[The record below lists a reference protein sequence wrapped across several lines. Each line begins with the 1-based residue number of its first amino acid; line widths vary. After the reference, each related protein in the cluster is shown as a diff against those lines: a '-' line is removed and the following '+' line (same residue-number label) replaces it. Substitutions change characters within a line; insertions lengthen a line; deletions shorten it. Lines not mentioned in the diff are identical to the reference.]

1 MSIALALTA
10 MLLLG
15 STHFINGLLA
25 RFYPPLNIGF
35 YTHLGGALVSLAGA
49 LLFSTWEPAAWQ
61 WGALA
66 GLGSA
71 LGALLL
77 YKGLSQ
83 APFAL
88 VVPVSAVSMVTIA
101 LALSLVFLGER
112 PNAWVWLGVMIA
124 LPAIWLTA
132 GGNRINNKQM
142 NSMTQTG
149 LLFGLGAGL
158 GFALQLHF
166 LGQVPNHA
174 ALYGIALCMLSGA
187 VCLLPF
193 YQRAKPAQKRFPLFA
208 TVAGGISALGLTLYT
223 LSRQGQLAIISIVIV
238 SMYPLTPVVFG
249 SLVRR
254 ERISGTSAVGIAL
267 SLLATVLVVAGSGQ
281 SVYNKLTN
289 STAYYFKI

>member
-1 MSIALALTA
+1 MSIVLALSA

-49 LLFSTWEPAAWQ
+49 FLFSTWEPAAWK

-77 YKGLSQ
+77 YKGLSK

-101 LALSLVFLGER
+101 LGLSLVFLGER
-112 PNAWVWLGVMIA
+112 PNTWVWLGVMIA

-132 GGNRINNKQM
+132 GGGRINKGQV

-166 LGQVPNHA
+166 LGQVPDHA

-208 TVAGGISALGLTLYT
+208 TVAGGISALGLTLYA

-238 SMYPLTPVVFG
+238 SMYPMIPVVFG
-249 SLVRR
+249 SLVRK
-254 ERISGTSAVGIAL
+254 EAVSDTSMMGIAL
-267 SLLATVLVVAGSGQ
+267 SIVETMLITV
-281 SVYNKLTN
+281 
-289 STAYYFKI
+289 STY

>member
-1 MSIALALTA
+1 MSIALALSA

-66 GLGSA
+66 GMGSA
-71 LGALLL
+71 LGALML

-88 VVPVSAVSMVTIA
+88 VVPVSAVSMVVIA
-101 LALSLVFLGER
+101 LGLSLAFLGER
-112 PNAWVWLGVMIA
+112 PNARVSLGVMIA

-132 GGNRINNKQM
+132 GGGKPNKARM
-142 NSMTQTG
+142 NSSTQAG
-149 LLFGLGAGL
+149 LLLGLGTGL
-158 GFALQLHF
+158 GFALQLHL
-166 LGQVPNHA
+166 LGQVPDHA
-174 ALYGIALCMLSGA
+174 AFYGIALCMFSGA
-187 VCLLPF
+187 VCCLPF
-193 YQRAKPAQKRFPLFA
+193 YQHAHLARKRFPLLA
-208 TVAGGISALGLTLYT
+208 TAAGGISALGLTLYAI
-223 LSRQGQLAIISIVIV
+223 SREGQLAIISIVIV
-238 SMYPLTPVVFG
+238 SMYPMIPVVFG

-254 ERISGTSAVGIAL
+254 ERVSGASAVGIAL
-267 SLLATVLVVAGSGQ
+267 SLLATVLIVAGNG
-281 SVYNKLTN
+281 
-289 STAYYFKI
+289 

>member
-1 MSIALALTA
+1 MSIVLALSA

-25 RFYPPLNIGF
+25 RFYPPHNIGF

-49 LLFSTWEPAAWQ
+49 LLFSTWEPDAWS

-83 APFAL
+83 APFAI

-101 LALSLVFLGER
+101 LGLSLVLLGEQ

-132 GGNRINNKQM
+132 GGGRIHKERINSITRK
-142 NSMTQTG
+142 G

-166 LGQVPNHA
+166 LGQVSNYA
-174 ALYGIALCMLSGA
+174 TLYGITLCMLSGA

-193 YQRAKPAQKRFPLFA
+193 YQRAKPAQIRFSLFS
-208 TVAGGISALGLTLYT
+208 TMAGCISALGLTLYA

-238 SMYPLTPVVFG
+238 SMYPLIPVVFG
-249 SLVRR
+249 SLVRK
-254 ERISGTSAVGIAL
+254 EAVSGTSMVGIAL
-267 SLLATVLVVAGSGQ
+267 SIVATMLIVAGS
-281 SVYNKLTN
+281 
-289 STAYYFKI
+289 A

>member
-1 MSIALALTA
+1 MSIALALSA

-25 RFYPPLNIGF
+25 HFYPPLNIAF

-49 LLFSTWEPAAWQ
+49 LLFSTWEPDAWK

-83 APFAL
+83 APFAI
-88 VVPVSAVSMVTIA
+88 VVPISAVSMVTIA
-101 LALSLVFLGER
+101 LALSLVLLGER

-132 GGNRINNKQM
+132 GGGRINQGQV
-142 NSMTQTG
+142 NSIIRTG

-166 LGQVPNHA
+166 LGQVPDHA
-174 ALYGIALCMLSGA
+174 ASYGIALCMLSGA

-193 YQRAKPAQKRFPLFA
+193 YQRAKPTQKRFPLFA
-208 TVAGGISALGLTLYT
+208 TVAGGISALGLTLYA
-223 LSRQGQLAIISIVIV
+223 LSQQGQLAIISIVIV
-238 SMYPLTPVVFG
+238 SMYPLIPVVFG

-254 ERISGTSAVGIAL
+254 ERVSSASMVGIAL
-267 SLLATVLVVAGSGQ
+267 SILAMVLITVS
-281 SVYNKLTN
+281 SY
-289 STAYYFKI
+289 

>member
-35 YTHLGGALVSLAGA
+35 YTHLGGALVGLAGA
-49 LLFSTWEPAAWQ
+49 LLFSTWEPAAWK

-88 VVPVSAVSMVTIA
+88 VVPVSAVSMVIIA
-101 LALSLVFLGER
+101 LGLSLVFLGER
-112 PNAWVWLGVMIA
+112 PSVWVWLGVMIA

-132 GGNRINNKQM
+132 GGSRINTERM

-149 LLFGLGAGL
+149 LLFGWGAGL

-166 LGQVPNHA
+166 LGQVPDHA
-174 ALYGIALCMLSGA
+174 ALYGIGLCMLSGA
-187 VCLLPF
+187 LCLLPF
-193 YQRAKPAQKRFPLFA
+193 YQRAKPAQNRFPLFA

-223 LSRQGQLAIISIVIV
+223 LSRQGQLAIVSIVIV
-238 SMYPLTPVVFG
+238 SMYPLIPVVFG
-249 SLVRR
+249 SLVRK
-254 ERISGTSAVGIAL
+254 EAVSGTTITGVAL
-267 SLLATVLVVAGSGQ
+267 SVVAMVLIVAGS
-281 SVYNKLTN
+281 
-289 STAYYFKI
+289 A

>member
-49 LLFSTWEPAAWQ
+49 LLFSTWEPVAWK
-61 WGALA
+61 WGAIA

-132 GGNRINNKQM
+132 GGGKPNKARV
-142 NSMTQTG
+142 NSSTQAG
-149 LLFGLGAGL
+149 LLLGLGAGL
-158 GFALQLHF
+158 GFALQLHL
-166 LGQVPNHA
+166 LGQVPDHA
-174 ALYGIALCMLSGA
+174 AFYGIALCMFSGA
-187 VCLLPF
+187 VCCLPF
-193 YQRAKPAQKRFPLFA
+193 YQHAHLARKRLPLLA
-208 TVAGGISALGLTLYT
+208 TAAGGISALGLTLYAI
-223 LSRQGQLAIISIVIV
+223 SREGQLAIISIVIV
-238 SMYPLTPVVFG
+238 SMYPMIPVVFG

-254 ERISGTSAVGIAL
+254 ERVSGASMVGIVL
-267 SLLATVLVVAGSGQ
+267 SILAMVLIMAG
-281 SVYNKLTN
+281 N
-289 STAYYFKI
+289 S

>member
-1 MSIALALTA
+1 MSIVLALSA

-49 LLFSTWEPAAWQ
+49 LLFSTWEPDTWK
-61 WGALA
+61 WGTLA

-83 APFAL
+83 APFAI

-101 LALSLVFLGER
+101 LGLSLVFLGER
-112 PNAWVWLGVMIA
+112 PSAWVWLGVMIA
-124 LPAIWLTA
+124 LPAIWLTT
-132 GGNRINNKQM
+132 GGGRINKGQV
-142 NSMTQTG
+142 SSIIRTG

-158 GFALQLHF
+158 GFSLQLHF
-166 LGQVPNHA
+166 LGQVPDHA
-174 ALYGIALCMLSGA
+174 ALYGIALCMLNGA

-193 YQRAKPAQKRFPLFA
+193 YQRTKPAQIRFPLFS
-208 TVAGGISALGLTLYT
+208 TMAGGISALGLTFYA
-223 LSRQGQLAIISIVIV
+223 LSRQEQLTIISIVIV
-238 SMYPLTPVVFG
+238 SMYPLIPVVFG
-249 SLVRR
+249 SLVRK
-254 ERISGTSAVGIAL
+254 EAVSGTSMVGIAL
-267 SLLATVLVVAGSGQ
+267 SIVATMLIVAGNG
-281 SVYNKLTN
+281 
-289 STAYYFKI
+289 

>member
-1 MSIALALTA
+1 MSIALALSA

-49 LLFSTWEPAAWQ
+49 LLFSTWEPHAWK
-61 WGALA
+61 WGALT
-66 GLGSA
+66 GMGSA

-101 LALSLVFLGER
+101 LGLSLVFLGER

-132 GGNRINNKQM
+132 GGSRINKGQM
-142 NSMTQTG
+142 NNRTG
-149 LLFGLGAGL
+149 LLFGLWAGL

-166 LGQVPNHA
+166 LGQVPDHA

-193 YQRAKPAQKRFPLFA
+193 YQRAEPAQKRFPLLA
-208 TVAGGISALGLTLYT
+208 TVAGGISALGLTLYA

-238 SMYPLTPVVFG
+238 SMYPLIPVVFG
-249 SLVRR
+249 SLVRK
-254 ERISGTSAVGIAL
+254 EAVSGTTITGVAL
-267 SLLATVLVVAGSGQ
+267 SVVAMVLIVAGS
-281 SVYNKLTN
+281 
-289 STAYYFKI
+289 A